1 MTETSNYHKYKT
13 GNPVMQQIIK
23 RCVSRIVQRVEDARP
38 ARLVDLG
45 CGEGMIARE
54 LERLPFELTYRGLEI
69 DPAAVA
75 IAQREVP
82 HLDIQQA
89 DILATEPEAGWA
101 DVAICLEVLEHL
113 PAPEAA
119 VDRIADWTN
128 SMAIVSVPWEP
139 FFRTG
144 NFLRGKYL
152 SRLGNH
158 PEHIQ
163 QFSPASLRRLMERRF
178 RVVDV
183 ETCFPWLIAKAAA
196 PR

>member
-1 MTETSNYHKYKT
+1 MTETSNYQKYKT
-13 GNPVMQQIIK
+13 GNPVMQQIIA
-23 RCVSRIVQRVEDARP
+23 RFVSRIVQRVEEARP
-38 ARLVDLG
+38 SRLVDLG

-54 LERLPFELTYRGLEI
+54 LAKLPFELTYRGLEI

-75 IAQREVP
+75 IAHREVP
-82 HLDIQQA
+82 ELDIQEA

-113 PAPEAA
+113 PHPEDA
-119 VDRIADWTN
+119 VDRIADWAP
-128 SMAIVSVPWEP
+128 MAIVSVPWEP

-144 NFLRGKYL
+144 NFLRGKYV

-163 QFSPASLRRLMERRF
+163 QFGPGSLRRLMERRF
-178 RVVDV
+178 RVVSV
-183 ETCFPWLIAKAAA
+183 ETCFPWLLAKAAA